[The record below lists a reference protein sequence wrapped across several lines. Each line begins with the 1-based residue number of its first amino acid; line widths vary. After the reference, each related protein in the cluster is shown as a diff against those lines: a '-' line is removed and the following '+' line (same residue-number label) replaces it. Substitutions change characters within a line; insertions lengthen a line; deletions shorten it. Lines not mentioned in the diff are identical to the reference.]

1 MEWGW
6 VIPPPFY
13 VNVLSKAFLLYFA
26 LFCFRFAFFAFR
38 ETPTLLQPRGLQ
50 PFAHFKSKTA
60 RLPFFYATKKDFAF
74 VLLLV
79 CFFCFPKTAY
89 FTRATGLVAV
99 CTFQKQN
106 SSTYYFLRATR
117 DTERSTQKVSTTR
130 RLYLLNKYLP
140 SIYLLSIYILYYR
153 GDERTFE
160 EPKAKVFNTSHQLPL
175 PPSHRLPLPRWQ
187 SSSASSSCGGRTR
200 CRSSAA

>member
-1 MEWGW
+1 MLMPL
-6 VIPPPFY
+6 VKRVCFI
-13 VNVLSKAFLLYFA
+13 LL
-26 LFCFRFAFFAFR
+26 LFCFRFAFFAFPKTR
-38 ETPTLLQPRGLQ
+38 TLLEPRGLQ

-89 FTRATGLVAV
+89 LTRATGLVAV

-106 SSTYYFLRATR
+106 QATSYFLRATR
-117 DTERSTQKVSTTR
+117 DVEGSTQKVSTTR

-140 SIYLLSIYILYYR
+140 SIYLLSIYILYYK
-153 GDERTFE
+153 GDEITFE
-160 EPKAKVFNTSHQLPL
+160 EPRTKVFNIVHQLPL
-175 PPSHRLPLPRWQ
+175 PRWR

>member
-1 MEWGW
+1 MSL
-6 VIPPPFY
+6 VKRFCFI
-13 VNVLSKAFLLYFA
+13 LLY
-26 LFCFRFAFFAFR
+26 
-38 ETPTLLQPRGLQ
+38 
-50 PFAHFKSKTA
+50 
-60 RLPFFYATKKDFAF
+60 FAF
-74 VLLLV
+74 VLLFLLFEKRLPYYSHAGYSRLHISKAKPRDYPSFMPRRKTLLSFCFLV

-160 EPKAKVFNTSHQLPL
+160 EPKAKVFNTSHQLP
-175 PPSHRLPLPRWQ
+175 PPRWQ
-187 SSSASSSCGGRTR
+187 SSSASSSCGGRTLSR
-200 CRSSAA
+200 N